1 MTRRSAPAA
10 QPYKSLRFQQT
21 PFGEAGEAVG
31 AGGAA
36 AVLKR
41 NGGWVTWPQLRL
53 LVQQFLGCSV
63 DCHD

>member
-1 MTRRSAPAA
+1 MTRRSAPVA

-21 PFGEAGEAVG
+21 PFGEAGEVVG
-31 AGGAA
+31 GVLAA

-41 NGGWVTWPQLRL
+41 NGGWVSWPQLRL

-63 DCHD
+63 DCND